1 MKKLIIIT
9 FLVISKCLAI
19 LSQDKNIVVFF
30 TDAITNGVPVYSND
44 TGIDIIT
51 NIKEYPEKEN
61 WHDVEILMKSNN
73 RYKVRII
80 SINENNVTPIIG
92 WVDKEQCGVW
102 LRGKWIKPE
111 LSILSFY
118 CMPSQLYPFTK
129 ITDKYAYGFDKYA
142 DTKSKAV
149 PVLDYKFYK
158 GTYWIKT
165 VIIKEERKII
175 GWTTDYCP
183 NPYDSCT

>member
-1 MKKLIIIT
+1 MILFKQQKQNITKL
-9 FLVISKCLAI
+9 LL
-19 LSQDKNIVVFF
+19 
-30 TDAITNGVPVYSND
+30 
-44 TGIDIIT
+44 
-51 NIKEYPEKEN
+51 
-61 WHDVEILMKSNN
+61 
-73 RYKVRII
+73 
-80 SINENNVTPIIG
+80 
-92 WVDKEQCGVW
+92 
-102 LRGKWIKPE
+102 E
-111 LSILSFY
+111 LIFI
-118 CMPSQLYPFTK
+118 K